1 MGLAQPTTSRADDSA
16 PQGEAPDLLAG
27 KDLTQHWTTTG
38 NWIVEPEGVVTLKPR
53 AGEGGWQRYGSYLW
67 LKEGDIQDF
76 RCEFEYRVQKGSN
89 SGFYFHVGDQKT
101 PVETGVEVQIY
112 DSFGKPPK
120 AKLTDHDSGGIIPG
134 APPTKNSAKPPGEW
148 NRMVVTCQGT
158 KLTVQLNDVVVNEVD
173 LSSGKLK
180 SRPKSGAIGF
190 QDHGLPLSLRK
201 FTLRKLDAAK

>member
-1 MGLAQPTTSRADDSA
+1 
-16 PQGEAPDLLAG
+16 
-27 KDLTQHWTTTG
+27 
-38 NWIVEPEGVVTLKPR
+38 
-53 AGEGGWQRYGSYLW
+53 
-67 LKEGDIQDF
+67 
-76 RCEFEYRVQKGSN
+76 
-89 SGFYFHVGDQKT
+89 VGDKKT

-190 QDHGLPLSLRK
+190 QDHALPLSLRK
-201 FTLRKLDAAK
+201 FTLRKL